1 MSLSTN
7 YLLFWGKS
15 LIDEFGQ
22 QTIHPLV
29 YHSLDVAAV
38 ADALLDKFPDRRL
51 CLAQLLNVE
60 PEVAHGFIV
69 RLIALHDIGKFHPNF
84 QGKLPGYC
92 EQHLS
97 PLAPHIRSGARHDLL
112 GYLISMEIGLFDHFQ
127 PDLPD
132 WQIPDFDT
140 VFRAIAFHHGAPAD
154 CSSGDSSWSKP
165 LPLIKPAILAFIED
179 IKTIIP
185 CPGALPFHS
194 TKKLEIFSW
203 ALAGFT
209 VLADWIGSNSAIFT
223 FPQPEA
229 LTLQQYW
236 PQALERAH
244 RAVKDAGILPACIRR
259 LADPAA
265 LLPAPRDSDGMA
277 PQASPLQRA
286 AFEVAFAEGPQLFI
300 IEDMTGA
307 GKTEAALILASR
319 LLSESRAAGL
329 YFALPTMAT
338 ANAMYERMATI
349 YRRLF
354 AEGTLPSLV
363 LAHGRRVLNE
373 GFTASI
379 FNGMVNALAGI
390 GDAAE
395 RSEAACAAWIADDRR
410 KSFFAHI
417 GAGTI
422 DQALLSVLP
431 SRHQSLRLW
440 GLADR
445 VLIVDEAHCYDPY
458 VNRELERLI
467 EFHTALGGS
476 TIVLSATLAMTA
488 RRRLAAA
495 FAKGAG
501 ANAPGISSPDY
512 PLLTA
517 ISTNHVHERAVES
530 REELRRSLPV
540 RRLASFDEAVASV
553 DTAVRAGACMAWIR
567 NAVDDAIEACAA
579 LEARGFTPLLLHARF
594 AMGDRIE
601 KEREIARR
609 LGRDSTPE
617 NRRGFIIVGTQILEQ
632 SLDYDVD
639 AMMTDLAPM
648 DLVIQRAGRLWRHP
662 HRESRPI
669 EGAELM
675 IYSPDADDVRD
686 ENWYASMSKR
696 AAGVY
701 RDHRIVWKSAKA
713 LFDAGRI
720 DTPCK
725 VRQLISQVYD
735 DDELAVPHA
744 VETASKNADGKYFRD
759 ISIAE
764 MGLLKLDGGYGGG
777 NQVWTDDSKIST
789 RLEEEPSTV
798 FRLGRIVDGA
808 VQPWWS
814 NDRASGHTDQRQAWA
829 LSEVSI
835 QQRRAAGVPPAVGA
849 LAQLI
854 TAAKAEWGKWEQDIP
869 LLILEQDGSSWRGR
883 VVSKGGERTAQ
894 YDTRLGLRILDA

>member
-15 LIDEFGQ
+15 LIDELGQ

-51 CLAQLLNVE
+51 CIAQLLNVE

-69 RLIALHDIGKFHPNF
+69 RLIALHDIGKFHPDF
-84 QGKLPGYC
+84 QGKLP
-92 EQHLS
+92 QHCPEYLV
-97 PLAPHIRSGARHDLL
+97 PHMRPGAHRHDLL
-112 GYLISMEIGLFDHFQ
+112 GFLTAQQIGLFDHFQ

-132 WQIPDFDT
+132 WQHCDFDT

-154 CSSGDSSWSKP
+154 TSGEDLSWSKAVP
-165 LPLIKPAILAFIED
+165 AIEPAILAFVRD
-179 IKTIIP
+179 VKTIIP
-185 CPGALPFHS
+185 CPGATPFHS

-203 ALAGFT
+203 ALAGLT

-223 FPQPEA
+223 FPQPER

-244 RAVKDAGILPACIRR
+244 RAVQDAGILPASLRR

-265 LLPAPRDSDGMA
+265 LLPAPRDSDGIA

-286 AFEVAFAEGPQLFI
+286 AFEVAFAGGPQLCI

-319 LLSESRAAGL
+319 LLSEGRAAGL

-354 AEGTLPSLV
+354 ADGTVPSLV
-363 LAHGRRVLNE
+363 LAHGRRALND

-379 FNGMVNALAGI
+379 FNGIANAQAGT

-476 TIVLSATLAMTA
+476 TIILSATLAMTE
-488 RRRLAAA
+488 RSRLAAA
-495 FAKGAG
+495 FGKGAG
-501 ANAPGISSPDY
+501 AIVPRISSPDY
-512 PLLTA
+512 PLLTT
-517 ISTNHVHERAVES
+517 ISASHIHEQAVES
-530 REELRRSLPV
+530 RAELWRSLPV
-540 RRLASFDEAVASV
+540 RRLASFDEAVESV
-553 DTAVRAGACMAWIR
+553 ATAARAGACVAWIR

-579 LEARGFTPLLLHARF
+579 LEALGFTPLLLHARF

-669 EGAELM
+669 EAAALM
-675 IYSPDADDVRD
+675 IFSPDPDDVRD
-686 ENWYASMSKR
+686 QNWYAVMSKR

-701 RDHRIVWKSAKA
+701 KDHRIVWKSAKA

-725 VRQLISQVYD
+725 VRHLISQVYD
-735 DDELAVPHA
+735 DDDLAVPDA
-744 VETASKNADGKYFRD
+744 IETASKNADGKYFSD

-777 NQVWTDDSKIST
+777 NQVWTDDRKIST

-808 VQPWWS
+808 VQSWCS
-814 NDRASGHTDQRQAWA
+814 TDQTSGHKDPRQAWA
-829 LSEVSI
+829 LSEVGI
-835 QQRRAAGVPPAVGA
+835 QQRRAAGVPPATGA

-869 LLILEQDGSSWRGR
+869 LLVLEQDGSSWRGR
-883 VVSKGGERTAQ
+883 VALKGCERTAQ
-894 YDTRLGLRILDA
+894 YDSRLGLRILDA

>member
-15 LIDEFGQ
+15 LIDELGQ
-22 QTIHPLV
+22 QTIHPLAH
-29 YHSLDVAAV
+29 HSLDVAAV
-38 ADALLDKFPDRRL
+38 ADALLDKFPDRRQW
-51 CLAQLLNVE
+51 LAQLLNIE

-69 RLIALHDIGKFHPNF
+69 RLIALHDIGKFHPDF
-84 QGKLPGYC
+84 QGKLP
-92 EQHLS
+92 QHC
-97 PLAPHIRSGARHDLL
+97 PEYLAPYMRPSAHRHDLL
-112 GYLISMEIGLFDHFQ
+112 GFLTAQQIGLFDHFQ

-132 WQIPDFDT
+132 WQHCDFET

-154 CSSGDSSWSKP
+154 TSGGDPSWSKAV
-165 LPLIKPAILAFIED
+165 PAIEPAIFAFVQD
-179 IKTIIP
+179 VKTIIP

-194 TKKLEIFSW
+194 AKKLDNFSW
-203 ALAGFT
+203 ALAGLT
-209 VLADWIGSNSAIFT
+209 VLADWIGSNSSIFT

-229 LTLQQYW
+229 LTLKQYW
-236 PQALERAH
+236 PQALERAQ
-244 RAVKDAGILPACIRR
+244 RAVQDAGILPACIRR
-259 LADPAA
+259 MADPAE
-265 LLPAPRDSDGMA
+265 LLPASRNSDGVA

-286 AFEVAFAEGPQLFI
+286 AFEVAFAGGPQLFV

-319 LLSESRAAGL
+319 LLSDGRAAGL

-338 ANAMYERMATI
+338 ANAMYERMAMI

-354 AEGTLPSLV
+354 AEGALPSLV
-363 LAHGRRVLNE
+363 LAHGRRALND

-379 FNGMVNALAGI
+379 FNGMANAQAGT

-395 RSEAACAAWIADDRR
+395 RSEATCAAWIADDRR

-440 GLADR
+440 GLANR

-476 TIVLSATLAMTA
+476 TIILSATLAMTE
-488 RRRLAAA
+488 RSRLAAA
-495 FAKGAG
+495 FSKGAG
-501 ANAPGISSPDY
+501 ASAPRVSSPDY
-512 PLLTA
+512 PLLTTFSA
-517 ISTNHVHERAVES
+517 SHIHEQSVES
-530 REELRRSLPV
+530 RGELRRSLPI
-540 RRLASFDEAVASV
+540 RRLSSFNEAVESV
-553 DTAVRAGACMAWIR
+553 AAAARAGACVAWIR

-579 LEARGFTPLLLHARF
+579 LEALGFTPLLLHARF

-617 NRRGFIIVGTQILEQ
+617 DRRGFIIVGTQILEQ

-639 AMMTDLAPM
+639 AMITDLAPM

-669 EGAELM
+669 ETAELM
-675 IYSPDADDVRD
+675 IFSPDPDDVHD
-686 ENWYASMSKR
+686 ENWYASMSRR

-701 RDHRIVWKSAKA
+701 KDHRTVWKSAKA
-713 LFDAGRI
+713 LFDAGCI

-735 DDELAVPHA
+735 DDELAVPDA
-744 VETASKNADGKYFRD
+744 IETASKNADGKYFSD
-759 ISIAE
+759 VSIAE

-777 NQVWTDDSKIST
+777 NQVWADDRKIST

-808 VQPWWS
+808 VQPWCAS
-814 NDRASGHTDQRQAWA
+814 DQTSGHTDQRQAWA
-829 LSEVSI
+829 LSEVGI
-835 QQRRAAGVPPAVGA
+835 QQRRAAGMPPAVGA

-854 TAAKAEWGKWEQDIP
+854 AAAKAEWGKWEQDIP
-869 LLILEQDGSSWRGR
+869 LLVLDQDGVSWRGR
-883 VVSKGGERTAQ
+883 VMSKGGERSAH